1 MRLLAN
7 PSARRRFL
15 AQCAFLRPFVPKG
28 GLAFDIGANVGDFTA
43 MLLELV
49 ARPVAVEPTPESAAA
64 FSRRFPKVPLERVA
78 MADHAGVG
86 RLLVGAKDTDN
97 TLSTAYGA
105 VLEDKRGVKLTAIDV
120 PLSTMDELALKYG
133 QPKFVKIDV
142 EGYEAEVVS
151 GMSFDP
157 PALSF
162 EFHSSL
168 PDQLSRCLGALDD
181 RGYRF
186 RPVIRTATEWA
197 ADWQA
202 AGELLTFI
210 EERGTDDSLLWG
222 DIYCVKK

>member
-1 MRLLAN
+1 MT
-7 PSARRRFL
+7 
-15 AQCAFLRPFVPKG
+15 QCAFLRPFVPRG

-43 MLLELV
+43 MLVELG

-64 FSRRFPKVPLERVA
+64 FRRRFPKVPLEPVA
-78 MADHAGVG
+78 LGDHVGVG

-97 TLSTAYGA
+97 TLSTDYGA
-105 VLEDKRGVKLTAIDV
+105 VLEDKRGVNLTGIDV
-120 PLSTMDELALKYG
+120 PLTTMDELALKYG
-133 QPKFVKIDV
+133 TPRFVKIDV

-168 PDQLSRCLGALDD
+168 PDQLRRCVRALDE

-202 AGELLTFI
+202 PEELLALI
-210 EERGTDDSLLWG
+210 DERGASDSLLWG